1 MMGSEQVWP
10 AAIDTHA
17 SSSTMTRG
25 ISRNAS
31 LKGFYTVSFMNKPA
45 LQEQAS
51 EVLENAG
58 ANELNGQ
65 TTHSVAPA
73 TSA

>member
-1 MMGSEQVWP
+1 
-10 AAIDTHA
+10 
-17 SSSTMTRG
+17 
-25 ISRNAS
+25 
-31 LKGFYTVSFMNKPA
+31 MNKPA

-58 ANELNGQ
+58 ANELKGQ